1 MSLTGATAADKA
13 EMASVMSGAY
23 QHISTD
29 SSISKAVLLTKCS
42 VQETTLAEY
51 EIRSLAFLADES
63 KC

>member
-42 VQETTLAEY
+42 VQETTLADTRY
-51 EIRSLAFLADES
+51 AR
-63 KC
+63 